1 MVSKANVSLY
11 SNIVNVSATQIF
23 ASSLLGTF
31 PLVLLSV
38 QAAINVVAA
47 MIIAVAIFFILD
59 FWLIDEYGINS
70 SFCFCE
76 DSVFISYC
84 IKNESFLSGID
95 FN

>member
-11 SNIVNVSATQIF
+11 SNMVNVSATQVF
-23 ASSLLGTF
+23 ASSLLVAF

-47 MIIAVAIFFILD
+47 IIIAGAIFFILD
-59 FWLIDEYGINS
+59 FWLLNECSINS

-76 DSVFISYC
+76 DNVFISYC